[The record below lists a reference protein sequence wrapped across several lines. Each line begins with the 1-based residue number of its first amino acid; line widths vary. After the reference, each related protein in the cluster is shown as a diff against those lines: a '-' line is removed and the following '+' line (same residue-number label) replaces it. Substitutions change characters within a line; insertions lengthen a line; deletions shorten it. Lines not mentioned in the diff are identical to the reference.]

1 MRPGLMEIGV
11 IALVILIIFVMTRI
25 MRQGQNAG
33 SKGGTSH
40 GEKGDVVKAGRTR
53 HSSLRNTGIVLVVIG
68 IIFLLFCA
76 SFLRWF
82 FGAYIGALV
91 IIALGAVI
99 IFIARRR

>member
-25 MRQGQNAG
+25 MRRGQNAG
-33 SKGGTSH
+33 SMGGTSH
-40 GEKGDVVKAGRTR
+40 GKGDVVKAGRTR
-53 HSSLRNTGIVLVVIG
+53 NSSLRNTGIVLVVIG
-68 IIFLLFCA
+68 SNFLLFCA

-91 IIALGAVI
+91 IIALGVVI
-99 IFIARRR
+99 IFIARRK